1 MNCENK
7 LANVSEVVFQPP
19 PPRSVD
25 CEKVAVGGGKGG
37 GKRPPTRKPKESPR
51 LVVAEKKNLN
61 GDDNCQNVTVK
72 FQFNGNQVVAQT
84 YPICITIGEIK
95 TDLARRFDVD
105 TDLLILSQC
114 SRVQSDE
121 CVLSEASINEFRI
134 YEFDLKLKARKKQK
148 NVEKDE
154 RHEDHEPV
162 LDFDVYYSKHRLPDF
177 ITICMEKNEEIC
189 HIPVAIHDEAIIK
202 PTLCSYVDKATGLV
216 YTDAFTQTGPLFD
229 KQKYENYISRNTQT
243 KEIVT
248 KQIDTMHDQTAQ
260 CFLDGNNV
268 RHWIE
273 SDDYYITP
281 GKYQTYAQKMRAER
295 KMHKIILIQRNFR
308 RFKWQRWM
316 RECACEYRR
325 LVANRISE
333 EEAFKKEQENRI
345 SREQRAKQFPRTK
358 NDFDMLL
365 GEVQKWKTAEMKRIN
380 NMYEGAPRIAE
391 INILL
396 NKEIEMLNNLE
407 CQRNL
412 AYKSMEDARQQ
423 QLFKKMGEPIKWIG
437 YADTV
442 IHLDLLRTQRVRFLN
457 GIYNDLCQ
465 DLPKE
470 ERLQLIDKV
479 RALLLNEQC
488 FPEFP
493 EVCITKCILFQFKL
507 MLFFSNFIKLFELL
521 DRERNLLI
529 YTACADVSILRKR
542 QNILFIELIKFTEEP
557 QPKRQDNRM
566 CVVCKLV
573 KPYSKFAIRT
583 RQFQVDTCKKCF
595 YLKVSPAENLVYTSI
610 LRSIQR
616 EERRKRCNGS
626 FAFILQMEDIR
637 YLIREVWHGHSIL
650 SKCENLQRLRLPRWC
665 KNEEWSPW
673 NCVCLT
679 ENEARNHY
687 RINDLEK
694 TYDKKLILEVGNR
707 QKLARSAFHNL
718 AAVSTE
724 FTETG
729 TWWKVGL
736 NHQRIVKLDDI
747 TTYKGAD
754 TLLQRKLDDRNYRI
768 GKIL

>member
-19 PPRSVD
+19 PPRSIE
-25 CEKVAVGGGKGG
+25 CEKVAV
-37 GKRPPTRKPKESPR
+37 KRPTPKERKESSP
-51 LVVAEKKNLN
+51 LVVAEQKNLN
-61 GDDNCQNVTVK
+61 DDDDNCKNVTVK
-72 FQFNGNQVVAQT
+72 FHFNGNQVIAQT
-84 YPICITIGEIK
+84 YPLCISLGEIK
-95 TDLARRFDVD
+95 ADLARRFDVD
-105 TDLLILSQC
+105 TELLILSQC
-114 SRVQSDE
+114 SRVQSDD
-121 CVLSEASINEFRI
+121 CTLSQTCINEYHI
-134 YEFDLKLKARKKQK
+134 YEFDLKLKAKKKQK
-148 NVEKDE
+148 KGKEGKNEKNE
-154 RHEDHEPV
+154 EENEGNQPV
-162 LDFDVYYSKHRLPDF
+162 LDFDVYYSKHRLPNF
-177 ITICMEKNEEIC
+177 ITICMEKNEELC
-189 HIPVAIHDEAIIK
+189 HIPVVIHDEAIVK
-202 PTLCSYVDKATGLV
+202 PTLCSYVDKTTGRYESLQRTIRNTPCLFLPSFFIGLV
-216 YTDAFTQTGPLFD
+216 YTDAFTQTGPIFD

-281 GKYQTYAQKMRAER
+281 GKYQTYAQKMREEKR
-295 KMHKIILIQRNFR
+295 MYKIILIQRNFR
-308 RFKWQRWM
+308 RYKWQRWM
-316 RECACEYRR
+316 RECAAEFRR

-333 EEAFKKEQENRI
+333 EEAFKKEQEMRI

-396 NKEIEMLNNLE
+396 NKEIEMLNNIE

-412 AYKSMEDARQQ
+412 VYKSMEDSRQQ
-423 QLFKKMGEPIKWIG
+423 QLLRKMGEPIKWIG

-442 IHLDLLRTQRVRFLN
+442 IHMDLLRTQRVRFLN
-457 GIYNDLCQ
+457 GIYNELCQ

-479 RALLLNEQC
+479 RALLLDEQC

-493 EVCITKCILFQFKL
+493 E
-507 MLFFSNFIKLFELL
+507 LFELL
-521 DRERNLLI
+521 DRERNLLM
-529 YTACADVSILRKR
+529 YTRGADVSILRKR
-542 QNILFIELIKFTEEP
+542 QNFLFIDLIKYTEEP
-557 QPKRQDNRM
+557 LPK
-566 CVVCKLV
+566 
-573 KPYSKFAIRT
+573 SKF
-583 RQFQVDTCKKCF
+583 K
-595 YLKVSPAENLVYTSI
+595 YN
-610 LRSIQR
+610 
-616 EERRKRCNGS
+616 
-626 FAFILQMEDIR
+626 
-637 YLIREVWHGHSIL
+637 
-650 SKCENLQRLRLPRWC
+650 LPRWR

-687 RINDLEK
+687 RITELET

-718 AAVSTE
+718 AAASTE

-729 TWWKVGL
+729 LWWKVGL
-736 NHQRIVKLDDI
+736 NRQRIVKLDDI
-747 TTYKGAD
+747 TPYKGAD

>member
-19 PPRSVD
+19 PPRSTD
-25 CEKVAVGGGKGG
+25 CEKVAV
-37 GKRPPTRKPKESPR
+37 KRPTPKERKESSP
-51 LVVAEKKNLN
+51 LVVAEQKNLSVD
-61 GDDNCQNVTVK
+61 DDNCKNATVK
-72 FQFNGNQVVAQT
+72 FQFNGNQVIAQT
-84 YPICITIGEIK
+84 YPLCISLGEIK
-95 TDLARRFDVD
+95 ADLARRFDVD
-105 TDLLILSQC
+105 TELLILSQC
-114 SRVQSDE
+114 SRVQSDD
-121 CVLSEASINEFRI
+121 CTLSQTCINDYHI

-148 NVEKDE
+148 KIGKYEKNKRE
-154 RHEDHEPV
+154 NEEDQPV
-162 LDFDVYYSKHRLPDF
+162 LDFDVYYSKHRLPNF
-177 ITICMEKNEEIC
+177 ITICMEKNEELC
-189 HIPVAIHDEAIIK
+189 HIPVVIHDEAIVK
-202 PTLCSYVDKATGLV
+202 PVLCSYIDKTTGLV

-229 KQKYENYISRNTQT
+229 KQKYENYVSRNTQT

-281 GKYQTYAQKMRAER
+281 GKYQTYAKKMREER
-295 KMHKIILIQRNFR
+295 RMYKIILIQRNFR

-316 RECACEYRR
+316 RECAAEYRR

-333 EEAFKKEQENRI
+333 EEAFKKEQEMRI

-365 GEVQKWKTAEMKRIN
+365 GEVQKWKIAEMKRIN

-396 NKEIEMLNNLE
+396 NKEIEMLNNIE

-412 AYKSMEDARQQ
+412 VYKSMEDSRQR
-423 QLFKKMGEPIKWIG
+423 QLLRKMGEPIKWIG

-442 IHLDLLRTQRVRFLN
+442 IHMDLLRTQRVRFLN
-457 GIYNDLCQ
+457 GIHNELCQ
-465 DLPKE
+465 NLPKE

-479 RALLLNEQC
+479 RALLLDEQC

-493 EVCITKCILFQFKL
+493 E
-507 MLFFSNFIKLFELL
+507 LFELL
-521 DRERNLLI
+521 DRERNLLM
-529 YTACADVSILRKR
+529 YTTCADVSILRKR

-557 QPKRQDNRM
+557 LPKSQDNRM
-566 CVVCKLV
+566 CMVCKLV

-583 RQFQVDTCKKCF
+583 RQYHVDTCKKCF
-595 YLKVSPAENLVYTSI
+595 YLKVSPAENLIYTSI

-650 SKCENLQRLRLPRWC
+650 SKCENIQRLRLPRWR

-687 RINDLEK
+687 RISELET

-718 AAVSTE
+718 AAASTE

-729 TWWKVGL
+729 IWWKVGL
-736 NHQRIVKLDDI
+736 NHQRIVKLDEI
-747 TTYKGAD
+747 TSYKGAD
-754 TLLQRKLDDRNYRI
+754 TLLPRKLDDRNYRI